1 MEKDIVPVCLGR
13 LRADSPLVLAPMA
26 GYTDS
31 PFRRI
36 ARAHGAGFTVT
47 ELVSVEGIVRDNKKT
62 KKLLSFTDQER
73 PIGIQ
78 IFGNNPEVM
87 EAAARMIETI
97 GPDFID
103 INMGCCSQKIC
114 SGGMGAALLQ
124 EPRHLGKIAEKI
136 VRAVDV
142 PVSAKIR
149 IGWDFSSL
157 NYREVIRALE
167 DAGVD
172 FITVHGRTRSQ
183 MFSGKSDW
191 NIILEIAELS
201 HIPVIGNGDIT
212 SYDEALLRLKESGCA
227 AVMIGRGAVG
237 NPWIFSPAMP
247 DLESLVIQIIDHL
260 DSMIGHYGA
269 YGIILMRKHLVK
281 YIHGFPYA
289 AQFRTR
295 LLQAKDRDEIRGLLE
310 ELSGAEKNIV

>member
-1 MEKDIVPVCLGR
+1 MENQTFPLKLGR
-13 LRADSPLVLAPMA
+13 LHVDSPLVLAPMA

-36 ARAHGAGFTVT
+36 ARMHGAGFTVT
-47 ELVSVEGIVRDNKKT
+47 ELVSAEGIVRDNKKT
-62 KKLLSFTDQER
+62 RKLLFFTDEER
-73 PIGIQ
+73 PLGIQ

-87 EAAARMIETI
+87 GTAAKIAETI
-97 GPDFID
+97 LPDFID

-114 SGGMGAALLQ
+114 HGGMGAALLKD
-124 EPRHLGKIAEKI
+124 PALLGKIAENV

-157 NYREVIRALE
+157 NYREVARALE
-167 DAGVD
+167 EAGVD

-183 MFSGKSDW
+183 MFSGESDW
-191 NIILEIAELS
+191 NIIAEIAES
-201 HIPVIGNGDIT
+201 ARVPVIGNGDIA
-212 SYDEALLRLKESGCA
+212 SHDDALRKLQESGCA

-237 NPWIFSPAMP
+237 NPWIFSGKKPAMK
-247 DLESLVIQIIDHL
+247 EIVAQIIAHL
-260 DSMIGHYGA
+260 DAMIGHYGE

-281 YIHGFPYA
+281 YIHGFHGA
-289 AQFRTR
+289 AQMRVR
-295 LLQAKDRDEIRGLLE
+295 LLQAKERDEVVRLLGELE
-310 ELSGAEKNIV
+310 EGGKI